1 MFPNQYPLTRHIY
14 WTDPVMKF
22 VPISTAPHRIIGV
35 TADIDDEHVVP
46 GPTITVYNPFEEGP
60 MFGGRLFILTSANP
74 YSLVTPIT
82 RTIRDMSAE
91 QPVERA
97 PTLEAIPP
105 QVLPPHRLTTLLFA
119 VFPPP

>member
-60 MFGGRLFILTSANP
+60 MFGGRLFIHTSANP

-82 RTIRDMSAE
+82 RTIPAISVD
-91 QPVERA
+91 QP
-97 PTLEAIPP
+97 LEPPPPPHSIPP
-105 QVLPPHRLTTLLFA
+105 QVL
-119 VFPPP
+119 